1 MTSLLNHISHESGN
15 ADSAPQ
21 LPAPAKTVS
30 RTYPGSSQKPDSI
43 ELQRLPTNGA
53 ENGPPTGPPTPGDE
67 RDLEMS
73 RPSTPSA
80 QADAV
85 DAVPS
90 VWQPYMNR
98 FRLPAICLASLG
110 NGLSDSAAGALIP
123 YMEK

>member
-1 MTSLLNHISHESGN
+1 MTSLLSHIDHESG
-15 ADSAPQ
+15 AGSEPQ

-30 RTYPGSSQKPDSI
+30 RNYPGGNSRSNSV

-53 ENGPPTGPPTPGDE
+53 DQDPPTGASTPREE

-73 RPSTPSA
+73 RPSTPRASVH
-80 QADAV
+80 AV
-85 DAVPS
+85 DTVPS

-98 FRLPAICLASLG
+98 FRLPAMCLAILG

-123 YMEK
+123 YMET

>member
-1 MTSLLNHISHESGN
+1 MASLLNHIEHESGPAN
-15 ADSAPQ
+15 SAPQ

-30 RTYPGSSQKPDSI
+30 RTYPGASHKPASI

-53 ENGPPTGPPTPGDE
+53 NNGPPTGPPTPTDE

-73 RPSTPSA
+73 RPPTPSA
-80 QADAV
+80 SVDAV
-85 DAVPS
+85 DAMPS
-90 VWQPYMNR
+90 VWSPYMNR
-98 FRLPAICLASLG
+98 FRLPAMCLASLG